1 MSQDAPATV
10 PLSKRLEGHTAIF
23 GGTFDP
29 VHNAHLAIAKAA
41 RDKFQPRKILFVPAA
56 SPPHKRGIELA
67 PFEDRARM
75 LELAC
80 AGIER
85 CEVSRIEENAHPS
98 YSILTIGKLL
108 AANAGPL
115 AFLIGADAF
124 AEIRT
129 WKRWQDVVRLV
140 DFIVVTRPG
149 SVYDAPEGSRVHELS
164 DLELPVSSSE
174 VRDEIARGATAVPV
188 PKTVLQYIF
197 AHGLYTIHKNL

>member
-1 MSQDAPATV
+1 MIQDAPAAVTIEAG
-10 PLSKRLEGHTAIF
+10 LQGRTAIF

-29 VHNAHLAIAKAA
+29 VHNAHLAIAQAA
-41 RDKFQPRKILFVPAA
+41 RDKFQLRKILFVPAA

-75 LELAC
+75 LELSC
-80 AGIER
+80 AGMDR
-85 CEVSRIEENAHPS
+85 CEVSRIEQDAHPS
-98 YSILTIGKLL
+98 YSILTIEKLL

-129 WKRWQDVVRLV
+129 WRRWQEVIRLV

-149 SVYDAPEGSRVHELS
+149 SVYNAPESSRVHELS
-164 DLELPVSSSE
+164 NLELPVSSSE
-174 VRDEIARGATAVPV
+174 VRDEIARGAMNVPV
-188 PKTVLQYIF
+188 PPAVLRYI
-197 AHGLYTIHKNL
+197 HEHELYGSNSH

>member
-1 MSQDAPATV
+1 VTTG
-10 PLSKRLEGHTAIF
+10 LNGHTAIF

-29 VHNAHLAIAKAA
+29 VHNAHLAIAEAA
-41 RDKFQPRKILFVPAA
+41 RDKFQLGKILFVPAA

-67 PFEDRARM
+67 AFEDRARM

-80 AGIER
+80 AGMDR

-98 YSILTIGKLL
+98 YSILTIEKLR
-108 AANAGPL
+108 AADTGPL

-129 WKRWQDVVRLV
+129 WKQWQDVIRLV

-149 SVYDAPEGSRVHELS
+149 SAYDAPEGARIHELG

-174 VRDEIARGATAVPV
+174 VRDEIARGATRIPV
-188 PKTVLQYIF
+188 PEPVPQYIF
-197 AHGLYTIHKNL
+197 AKGLYASHKNL

>member
-1 MSQDAPATV
+1 MTQDAPAAV
-10 PLSKRLEGHTAIF
+10 ISIDGLQKHTAIF

-29 VHNAHLAIAKAA
+29 VHNAHLAIAQAA
-41 RDKFQPRKILFVPAA
+41 RDKFQLRKILFVPAA
-56 SPPHKRGIELA
+56 TPPHKRGVEMA
-67 PFEDRARM
+67 PFEDRVRM

-80 AGIER
+80 AGMDR
-85 CEVSRIEENAHPS
+85 CEVSRIEQDAHPS
-98 YSILTIGKLL
+98 YSILTIEKLL

-129 WKRWQDVVRLV
+129 WKRWQDVTRLV

-149 SVYDAPEGSRVHELS
+149 SVYDAPEGSRVHELA

-174 VRDEIARGATAVPV
+174 VRDEIARGSADVPV
-188 PKTVLQYIF
+188 PGAVLQFIF
-197 AHGLYTIHKNL
+197 GNRLYASHKNF